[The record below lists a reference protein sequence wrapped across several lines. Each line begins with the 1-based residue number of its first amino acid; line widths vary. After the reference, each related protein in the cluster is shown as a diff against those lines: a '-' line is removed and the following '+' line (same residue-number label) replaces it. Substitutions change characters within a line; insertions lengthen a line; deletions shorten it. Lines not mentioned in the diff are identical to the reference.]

1 MAEKSPNKGAKQDQ
15 VSVLKDLYK
24 ATSSQKGA
32 AVKLID
38 SDSSNA
44 TGSSVGEE
52 KLAEA
57 KMDKCLVEKGRG
69 KDQQSY
75 LEG

>member
-1 MAEKSPNKGAKQDQ
+1 M
-15 VSVLKDLYK
+15 
-24 ATSSQKGA
+24 
-32 AVKLID
+32 KLID
-38 SDSSNA
+38 SDSSDA

-69 KDQQSY
+69 KD
-75 LEG
+75 